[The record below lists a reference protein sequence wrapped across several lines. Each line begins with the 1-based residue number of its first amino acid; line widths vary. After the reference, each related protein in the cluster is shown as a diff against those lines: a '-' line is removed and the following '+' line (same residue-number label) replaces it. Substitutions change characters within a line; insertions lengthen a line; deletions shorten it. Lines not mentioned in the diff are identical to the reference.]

1 METVD
6 VFEVRRKKINDLLYE
21 FLEYLKE
28 GQSNGIS
35 IENDVIR
42 KVEESIGDFEKNYE
56 ELNVALI
63 GAFSEGKTTLAAAWI
78 GKFDKNSMKVSIS
91 ESSDRVEVYYDT
103 DIDTDNKIK
112 LVDTPGLF
120 GSGST
125 DEGIKYRE
133 ITEKYVS
140 EAHLILYVMDPINP
154 IKESHREEVVWLF
167 KTLGLLP
174 RTIFVLGKFDN
185 VADLESKEEYS
196 KTYTKKRQIVV
207 ERLKDFGIIDSDDE
221 KIDIVAVSANPFG
234 EGMDYWFKNKKEY
247 EELSRIK
254 TLREATTRKI
264 ANLGSKEKILL
275 ETQKSIIK
283 DISVRNSAEV
293 SDKLNKYTRL
303 IEDKRENLSEAIE
316 DLSQNREEILNS
328 QEQLVSYLN
337 NVRKSL
343 VADIR
348 TAVPETLPEII
359 ASRLGNEGEIFKTDI
374 ENEMRSYV
382 ESVNNSLDNTI
393 NTYVKATS
401 ITDKMFSDALKKGAG
416 ALTLIKNGNVI
427 NNNTVLA
434 FRDVVAKGF
443 KFNPWG
449 ATKLAT
455 GINNAIP
462 VIGVAITALTY
473 LSDLKKEKEFEE
485 DKDRL
490 ANQINEIIT
499 SLLDTVSDTDKFIE
513 NYFQSYLETEKL
525 LAEEQHNLKILEEIK
540 DNLENWQ
547 EHGKKLRDKFTN
559 LIKD

>member
-6 VFEVRRKKINDLLYE
+6 VFEVKRKKINDLLYE

-63 GAFSEGKTTLAAAWI
+63 GAFSEGKTTIAAAWT
-78 GKFDKNSMKVSIS
+78 GKIDKSSMKISIS
-91 ESSDRVEVYYDT
+91 ESSDRVEVYY
-103 DIDTDNKIK
+103 DTDNKIK

-140 EAHLILYVMDPINP
+140 EAHLIFYVMDPINP

-174 RTIFVLGKFDN
+174 RTIFVLGKFDI
-185 VADLESKEEYS
+185 VADLDDKEDYN
-196 KTYTKKRQIVV
+196 KTYTTKRQIVID
-207 ERLKDFGIIDSDDE
+207 RLKDFEIITSDNE
-221 KIDIVAVSANPFG
+221 KIDIVAVSANPFD
-234 EGMDYWFKNKKEY
+234 EGVDYWLENKEEY
-247 EELSRIK
+247 EKLSRIK

-264 ANLGSKEKILL
+264 TNLGSKEKILL

-328 QEQLVSYLN
+328 QKQLVSYLN

-374 ENEMRSYV
+374 EN
-382 ESVNNSLDNTI
+382 
-393 NTYVKATS
+393 
-401 ITDKMFSDALKKGAG
+401 
-416 ALTLIKNGNVI
+416 
-427 NNNTVLA
+427 
-434 FRDVVAKGF
+434 
-443 KFNPWG
+443 
-449 ATKLAT
+449 
-455 GINNAIP
+455 
-462 VIGVAITALTY
+462 
-473 LSDLKKEKEFEE
+473 
-485 DKDRL
+485 
-490 ANQINEIIT
+490 
-499 SLLDTVSDTDKFIE
+499 
-513 NYFQSYLETEKL
+513 
-525 LAEEQHNLKILEEIK
+525 
-540 DNLENWQ
+540 
-547 EHGKKLRDKFTN
+547 
-559 LIKD
+559 

>member
-6 VFEVRRKKINDLLYE
+6 VFEVKRKKINDLLYE

-63 GAFSEGKTTLAAAWI
+63 GAFSEGKTTIAAAWT
-78 GKFDKNSMKVSIS
+78 GKIDKSSMKISIS
-91 ESSDRVEVYYDT
+91 ESSDRVEVYY
-103 DIDTDNKIK
+103 DTDNKIK

-140 EAHLILYVMDPINP
+140 EAHLIFYVMDPINP

-174 RTIFVLGKFDN
+174 RTIFVLGKFDI
-185 VADLESKEEYS
+185 VADLDDKEDYN
-196 KTYTKKRQIVV
+196 KTYTTKRQIVID
-207 ERLKDFGIIDSDDE
+207 RLKDFEIITSDNE
-221 KIDIVAVSANPFG
+221 KIDIVAVSANPFD
-234 EGMDYWFKNKKEY
+234 EGVDYWLENKEEY
-247 EELSRIK
+247 EKLSRIK

-264 ANLGSKEKILL
+264 TNLGSKEKILL

-328 QEQLVSYLN
+328 QKQLVSYLN

-401 ITDKMFSDALKKGAG
+401 ITDKMFSDALKKGSRC
-416 ALTLIKNGNVI
+416 I
-427 NNNTVLA
+427 NLN
-434 FRDVVAKGF
+434 
-443 KFNPWG
+443 
-449 ATKLAT
+449 
-455 GINNAIP
+455 
-462 VIGVAITALTY
+462 
-473 LSDLKKEKEFEE
+473 KKWKC
-485 DKDRL
+485 
-490 ANQINEIIT
+490 
-499 SLLDTVSDTDKFIE
+499 
-513 NYFQSYLETEKL
+513 Y
-525 LAEEQHNLKILEEIK
+525 
-540 DNLENWQ
+540 
-547 EHGKKLRDKFTN
+547 
-559 LIKD
+559 